1 MKKFNKKVIIFSTND
16 KIISIPLVY
25 HIVSQ
30 KKFKNIKF
38 DIYFINSKIIRKI
51 KVLLSVV
58 LFGSLPHLLS
68 KFSKS
73 KSKND
78 LKIFNNV
85 NLIDEFENKKYD
97 YGLSVYFTKK
107 LKVQKYKIYNFHLG
121 SLLNQRGSFIFFYKF
136 FEGWSKIDLTFHEIE
151 KDFDKGNIINT
162 RTIFD
167 LKKMNASEIMTLYLE
182 NKNFLIESIDKLNKS
197 KSKKKLK
204 TIKKLYMVP
213 SFLKIFYYYLKYL
226 VK

>member
-30 KKFKNIKF
+30 KKFKNVKF

-51 KVLLSVV
+51 KVLLSVI
-58 LFGSLPHLLS
+58 LFGSLSHLLS

-78 LKIFNNV
+78 LKVFKNV
-85 NLIDEFENKKYD
+85 NLINNFEDNEYD
-97 YGLSVYFTKK
+97 YGLSVYFTRK

-136 FEGWSKIDLTFHEIE
+136 FENWSKIDLTFHEIE

-162 RTIFD
+162 KTIFD
-167 LKKMNASEIMTLYLE
+167 LKKMNASEIMTLYLK
-182 NKNFLIESIDKLNKS
+182 NKSFLIDSIDKIKKS
-197 KSKKKLK
+197 KFKKKLK
-204 TIKKLYMVP
+204 TVKKLYVIP
-213 SFLKIFYYYLKYL
+213 SFSKIFYYYFKYL
-226 VK
+226 LR

>member
-30 KKFKNIKF
+30 KKFKNVKF

-51 KVLLSVV
+51 KVLLSVI
-58 LFGSLPHLLS
+58 LFGSLSHLLS

-78 LKIFNNV
+78 LKVFKNV
-85 NLIDEFENKKYD
+85 NLINNFEDNEYD

-136 FEGWSKIDLTFHEIE
+136 LENWSKIDLTFHEIE

-162 RTIFD
+162 KTIFD

-182 NKNFLIESIDKLNKS
+182 NKSFLIDSIDKIKKS
-197 KSKKKLK
+197 KFKKKLK
-204 TIKKLYMVP
+204 TVKKLYVIP
-213 SFLKIFYYYLKYL
+213 SFSKIFYYYFKYL
-226 VK
+226 LR

>member
-30 KKFKNIKF
+30 KKFKNVKF
-38 DIYFINSKIIRKI
+38 DIYFVNSKIIRKI
-51 KVLLSVV
+51 KVLLSVI
-58 LFGSLPHLLS
+58 LFGSLQHLLS

-78 LKIFNNV
+78 LKGFKNV
-85 NLIDEFENKKYD
+85 NLINNFEGNKYD

-136 FEGWSKIDLTFHEIE
+136 FEDWNKIDLTFHEIE

-162 RTIFD
+162 RTIFN
-167 LKKMNASEIMTLYLE
+167 LKKMNVSEIMTLYLE
-182 NKNFLIESIDKLNKS
+182 NKNFLIESIDKIKKNKL
-197 KSKKKLK
+197 KKKLK
-204 TIKKLYMVP
+204 TVKKLYMVP
-213 SFLKIFYYYLKYL
+213 SFFKIFYYYFKYL
-226 VK
+226 IR

>member
-30 KKFKNIKF
+30 KKFENIKF

-51 KVLLSVV
+51 KVLLSVI
-58 LFGSLPHLLS
+58 LFGSLPHLFS

-78 LKIFNNV
+78 LKVFKNV
-85 NLIDEFENKKYD
+85 NLINNFEDKKYD

-136 FEGWSKIDLTFHEIE
+136 FENWSKIDLTFHEIE

-162 RTIFD
+162 KTIFD

-182 NKNFLIESIDKLNKS
+182 NKSFLIDSIDKIKKS
-197 KSKKKLK
+197 KFKKKLK
-204 TIKKLYMVP
+204 TVKKLYVIP
-213 SFLKIFYYYLKYL
+213 SFSKIFYYYFKYL
-226 VK
+226 LR